1 MSEKIDELAKALCK
15 VQKTI
20 QHSSKDKTVSS
31 GSYSYKYSDLATV
44 IDTNKA
50 LLTENGLAI
59 SQTMDSTDGSM
70 ASVTTVLMHTSGQYI
85 SSTMTIKPVA
95 NTPQSMGS
103 AISYA
108 RRYAYSAIICI
119 ASEEDDDGSSASV
132 WGKETVETVERNGL
146 TITKPT
152 NSQKDTCMQCLNEIS
167 PAVKAFSIGKFGKAL
182 CMNCQKIQ

>member
-1 MSEKIDELAKALCK
+1 MSEKIDELAKALCE

-44 IDTNKA
+44 IDTNKE
-50 LLTENGLAI
+50 LLTKNGLSI
-59 SQTMDSTDGSM
+59 SQTMEPTDGTI

-85 SSTMTIKPVA
+85 SSTMTIKPTVA
-95 NTPQSMGS
+95 TPQGMGS

-132 WGKETVETVERNGL
+132 WDKETVETVERNGM
-146 TITKPT
+146 TITKPV
-152 NSQKDTCMQCLNEIS
+152 NVPKDVCSQCLNEIS
-167 PAVKAFSIGKFGKAL
+167 PAVKKFSIGKYGKAL
-182 CMNCQKIQ
+182 CMDCQKIQ